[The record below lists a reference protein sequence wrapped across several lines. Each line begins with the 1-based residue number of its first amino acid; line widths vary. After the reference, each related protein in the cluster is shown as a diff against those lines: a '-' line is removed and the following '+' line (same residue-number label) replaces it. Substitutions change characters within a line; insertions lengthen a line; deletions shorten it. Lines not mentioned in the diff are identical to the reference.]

1 MFILSIANEIVSG
14 FKILKAARRTPHYIR
29 LTVVQ

>member
-1 MFILSIANEIVSG
+1 MFILSIANEIVGG
-14 FKILKAARRTPHYIR
+14 FKLLKTARRTPHYTR